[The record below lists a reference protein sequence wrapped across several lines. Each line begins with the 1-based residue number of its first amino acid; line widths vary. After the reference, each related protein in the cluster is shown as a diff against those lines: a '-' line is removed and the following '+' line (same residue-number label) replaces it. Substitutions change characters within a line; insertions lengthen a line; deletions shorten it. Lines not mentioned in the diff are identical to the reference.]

1 MRRRAAST
9 AVLLVLAVAGPAAA
23 QTATTRSAVGDLPF
37 TVPALRIDAPVAG
50 LEGVAAGADHRCV
63 ATETLLWPLAPG
75 DPRRDGIVETTLDRL
90 RDRGHALARIDAP
103 GPGRAVVAEGGTGTG
118 LILLWTGADDGLRL
132 GLCDL
137 GPPAR
142 APAGVG

>member
-9 AVLLVLAVAGPAAA
+9 AILLVLSAGGPAAA
-23 QTATTRSAVGDLPF
+23 QTVTSRSTLGDLPF
-37 TVPALRIDAPVAG
+37 AVPALRIDAPVGG
-50 LEGVAAGADHRCV
+50 LEGVAAGADRRCL
-63 ATETLLWPLAPG
+63 ATETLLWPLVPG
-75 DPRRDGIVETTLDRL
+75 DPRREGIVETTLDRL
-90 RDRGHALARIDAP
+90 RDRGHALARIDAS
-103 GPGRAVVAEGGTGTG
+103 GSGRAVLAEGGTGTG

-137 GPPAR
+137 GPPVR

>member
-90 RDRGHALARIDAP
+90 RDRDRADPAVDGCRRRAAP
-103 GPGRAVVAEGGTGTG
+103 RPVRPRPAGPGAGRG
-118 LILLWTGADDGLRL
+118 RL
-132 GLCDL
+132 TV
-137 GPPAR
+137 PA
-142 APAGVG
+142 APALRG